1 VDYEEILQCLA
12 DCRFTDHAR
21 REMESEPFGVIRVDE
36 VLHALETGEIIEE
49 YPGDVPYPSCLVLGR
64 TTEGRRLHIVCVPV
78 PSGHRLIVITT
89 YQPDPARWDP
99 EFRRRRE
106 S

>member
-49 YPGDVPYPSCLVLGR
+49 YCLHDG
-64 TTEGRRLHIVCVPV
+64 TQN
-78 PSGHRLIVITT
+78 SGGGGSHEVRDLQNWRGSTG
-89 YQPDPARWDP
+89 
-99 EFRRRRE
+99 
-106 S
+106 